1 MSAQFAKLEWG
12 IKEGQAS
19 QFPITNTR
27 NSMTTKA
34 QTKPAK
40 KSSADIKAKLAKG
53 AAEYQKERAKA
64 AKKPAKRVD
73 DSTSK
78 KKPAKKGDVLVEPP
92 LPKIVPAKGKIEDIL
107 ALRVKQ
113 EDSSLTLD
121 PETTAEEYVRIFD
134 EMVGYGDRFQL
145 LIGDLIIAGEKLKAF
160 GGKYAQAMLAT
171 GRSIHSL
178 RAYRSTAFNTPKKLR
193 LLPYSHLHA
202 TLPAEAI
209 EDKERI
215 IKNAVALAKDGKMPS
230 VKEIKAEV
238 AKVKPR
244 NKKKKAPAAK
254 QKPAKVTRDLTT
266 DESDSLIALEDT
278 AAKLESQIGGASF
291 LLEAKSEDTMTLR
304 EKLAAIARF
313 SAQLEG

>member
-1 MSAQFAKLEWG
+1 
-12 IKEGQAS
+12 
-19 QFPITNTR
+19 
-27 NSMTTKA
+27 MTTKA
-34 QTKPAK
+34 QKPAK
-40 KSSADIKAKLAKG
+40 KSDNIKAKLAKG
-53 AAEYQKERAKA
+53 AADIAKAKAA

-73 DSTSK
+73 DSTPK
-78 KKPAKKGDVLVEPP
+78 KKPAKKVEVIVEQP
-92 LPKIVPAKGKIEDIL
+92 LPEIVPAKGKIEDIL

-121 PETTAEEYVRIFD
+121 PDTTAEEYVRIFD

-171 GRSIHSL
+171 GRGLDSL
-178 RAYRSTAFNTPKKLR
+178 KAYRSTAFNTPKKLR

-202 TLPAEAI
+202 TLPALAI

-215 IKNAVALAKDGKMPS
+215 IKDAAAKAKDGKMPS

-244 NKKKKAPAAK
+244 SKPRKAKPAKA
-254 QKPAKVTRDLTT
+254 QKVAKVTRDLTLDET
-266 DESDSLIALEDT
+266 DALGAMEDT
-278 AAKLESQIGGASF
+278 AGHLESQIGGASF
-291 LLEAKSEDTMTLR
+291 LLEAKSDDTMTLR